1 MLLQLCK
8 SFYHSLIP
16 SSCDPLVTS
25 NTRLEIN
32 INAENPF
39 GHLPATQYQSYPFY
53 SWMSL
58 IYLVTL
64 IIWSLLCIQYSKE
77 IMSVHIIILVLLF
90 IHFIHSI
97 DCSYLL
103 CN

>member
-1 MLLQLCK
+1 MLLRLCK
-8 SFYHSLIP
+8 SLRSIIH

-58 IYLVTL
+58 IYVVTL
-64 IIWSLLCIQYSKE
+64 IIWGLLCIQYSKE
-77 IMSVHIIILVLLF
+77 IMSVNIMIVVLFF
-90 IHFIHSI
+90 ISSI
-97 DCSYLL
+97 DYIVCYYIIVF
-103 CN
+103 